1 MNNAETIERV
11 HTNEHTCLQFK
22 KEKDI
27 YNMIYNIKD
36 SNNYVK

>member
-1 MNNAETIERV
+1 MNNAETIEKV

-27 YNMIYNIKD
+27 YNMIII
-36 SNNYVK
+36 